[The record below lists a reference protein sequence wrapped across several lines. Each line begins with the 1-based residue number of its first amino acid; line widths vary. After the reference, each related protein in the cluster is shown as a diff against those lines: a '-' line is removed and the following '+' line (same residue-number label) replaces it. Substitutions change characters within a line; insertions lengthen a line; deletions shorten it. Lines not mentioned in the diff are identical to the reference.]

1 MCQYPNVVYHLHI
14 TQPRERMVLTWKVLH
29 PLTVAR
35 EADFVTVVKMN
46 GASSSKHPTEG
57 GNFYH
62 GQERGL
68 KSKMT

>member
-14 TQPRERMVLTWKVLH
+14 MLAGSRMVLTWKVH
-29 PLTVAR
+29 RPLSVAR
-35 EADFVTVVKMN
+35 GVDFVTVVKMN
-46 GASSSKHPTEG
+46 GASSSKHSTEG

-62 GQERGL
+62 WQEIGL